1 MTTKP
6 KVKMNGHQPQPREIV
21 IIGAGLIGVSTAY
34 YLSKHLDLHPE
45 SKITLVEEE
54 NVGTGSSGYANGLL
68 VRDEC
73 DEMPKT
79 GYDLHRSLAKDFG
92 GELKWGYKT
101 IDLYDANLDVSS
113 SSSSMISL
121 SFLPPSTSIHHRSLP
136 TAICQP
142 SDFTRH
148 LCGLF
153 LTHPG
158 ASLMIARATSLT
170 FFPPQSNGKPYE
182 RDEGSVGG
190 SGSGKERR
198 RINGINIVQI
208 INGIEEIVHLKAD
221 IIIAS
226 TGIKTPLLLKTSLGE
241 EIQTKTKEIGQ
252 KEWEGIVIKPKER
265 LKPCAVKIS
274 QGEAEGKVVMVVR
287 DDGTAFISRP
297 LSSLSSSDNKDKSNL
312 ITYVES
318 LSSKFASSN
327 GTLVLSQTKWSCPTT
342 PDNQPLME
350 DLSLIPGGI
359 DGLWVGIGGNTT
371 QGPAIGLNLASR
383 ILDGNT

>member
-21 IIGAGLIGVSTAY
+21 IIGAGLIGVSAAY

-68 VRDEC
+68 VKDEA
-73 DEMPKT
+73 DEMSMT
-79 GYDLHRSLAKDFG
+79 GYDLHRSLAKDFR
-92 GELKWGYKT
+92 GELKWGYKA
-101 IDLYDANLDVSS
+101 IDLYDANLDESS
-113 SSSSMISL
+113 SSSSTTSL

-170 FFPPQSNGKPYE
+170 FFPPQSNGKPKE
-182 RDEGSVGG
+182 RDEGSVG
-190 SGSGKERR
+190 GSGKERR
-198 RINGINIVQI
+198 RINGINIVQF
-208 INGIEEIVHLKAD
+208 INGVEEIVHLKAD
-221 IIIAS
+221 TIIVS
-226 TGIKTPLLLKTSLGE
+226 TGIKTPLLLKTFLGQ
-241 EIQTKTKEIGQ
+241 EIRTTTKEIGQ
-252 KEWEGIVIKPKER
+252 KEWEGLVIKPKER
-265 LKPCAVKIS
+265 LKPCAVKIG

-287 DDGTAFISRP
+287 EDGTVIISRP
-297 LSSLSSSDNKDKSNL
+297 LSSLSSSNNRDKPNL

-318 LSSKFASSN
+318 LSPKFASSN
-327 GTLVLSQTKWSCPTT
+327 GTLILSQTKWSSPII
-342 PDNQPLME
+342 PNGQPLIE
-350 DLSLIPGGI
+350 DLSSIPGGV
-359 DGLWVGIGGNTT
+359 DGLWVGIGGNTI
-371 QGPAIGLNLASR
+371 QGPAIGVNLASR
-383 ILDGNT
+383 ILDGNTG

>member
-1 MTTKP
+1 MITKP
-6 KVKMNGHQPQPREIV
+6 EVKMNGHQPQAREIV

-54 NVGTGSSGYANGLL
+54 NVGTGSSGYASGLL
-68 VRDEC
+68 IKEEGY
-73 DEMPKT
+73 EMSMT

-92 GELKWGYKT
+92 GELKWGYKA

-113 SSSSMISL
+113 SSSFTTSH

-170 FFPPQSNGKPYE
+170 FFPPSSNGKPKE

-190 SGSGKERR
+190 CGKERR

-208 INGIEEIVHLKAD
+208 INGVEEVVHLKAD
-221 IIIAS
+221 TIIVS
-226 TGIKTPLLLKTSLGE
+226 TGIKTPMLLKTLLGE
-241 EIQTKTKEIGQ
+241 KTQTMTKEIGQ
-252 KEWEGIVIKPKER
+252 KEWEGLVIKPKER
-265 LKPCAVKIS
+265 PKPCAVRIS
-274 QGEAEGKVVMVVR
+274 QDEAEGEAMVVVR
-287 DDGTAFISRP
+287 DDGTVYISRP
-297 LSSLSSSDNKDKSNL
+297 LSSPSSSNNKDKSNL

-318 LSSKFASSN
+318 LSPKFASSN
-327 GTLVLSQTKWSCPTT
+327 GTLILSQSKWSSPTT
-342 PDNQPLME
+342 PDDQPLIE
-350 DLSLIPGGI
+350 DLSLIPRGV

>member
-1 MTTKP
+1 MITKP
-6 KVKMNGHQPQPREIV
+6 EVKMNGHQPQAREIV

-54 NVGTGSSGYANGLL
+54 NVGTGSSGYASGLL
-68 VRDEC
+68 IKEEGY
-73 DEMPKT
+73 EMSMT
-79 GYDLHRSLAKDFG
+79 GYDLYRSLAKDFG
-92 GELKWGYKT
+92 GDLKWGYKA

-113 SSSSMISL
+113 SSSFTTSH

-170 FFPPQSNGKPYE
+170 FFPPSSNGKPKE

-190 SGSGKERR
+190 CGKERR

-208 INGIEEIVHLKAD
+208 INGVEEIVHLKAD
-221 IIIAS
+221 TIIVS
-226 TGIKTPLLLKTSLGE
+226 TGIKTPMLLKTLLGE
-241 EIQTKTKEIGQ
+241 KTQTMTKEIGQ
-252 KEWEGIVIKPKER
+252 KEWKGLVIKPKER
-265 LKPCAVKIS
+265 PKPCAVRIS
-274 QGEAEGKVVMVVR
+274 QDEAEGEAMVVVR
-287 DDGTAFISRP
+287 DDGTVYISRP
-297 LSSLSSSDNKDKSNL
+297 LSSPSSSNNKDKSNL

-318 LSSKFASSN
+318 LSPKFASSN
-327 GTLVLSQTKWSCPTT
+327 GTLILSQSKWSSPTT
-342 PDNQPLME
+342 PDDQPLIE

-359 DGLWVGIGGNTT
+359 DGLWVGSGGNTT